1 MRAHPAGPLHA
12 DLLPEQGPGL
22 PPTDVAGLARH
33 VWPLGTKREPSG
45 VISLHGHLVTDL
57 AAEHGTPAFLLDE
70 QDFRARARAFQS
82 AFEGCVV
89 YYAAK
94 AFLSRAVAR
103 WVHEEGLSIDVC
115 SGGELRVALD
125 AGFPA
130 EKIALHGNNKSLDEL
145 EMAVRHEV
153 GLVVVD
159 SFDEID
165 ALAGV
170 ASAHGRVQP
179 VLLRVRVG
187 VEAHTHE
194 YIATAHEDVKFG
206 FSRSAGDA
214 LHAVRATVAQPSLQ
228 LRGLHSHIGSQIFD
242 TAGFEVAAARMVEL
256 LVQVRDELGVEL
268 PELDLGGGLGIAYLD
283 SDDPQPLDQLAARL
297 LDIVAGECGRA
308 GLALPQVAVEPG
320 RALVGPAMLT
330 VYRVG
335 TVKNVDGIRT
345 YVSVDGGMSDNIRT
359 ALYDADYTVTLA
371 NRAPSEPL
379 MLTRVVGKHCESGD
393 VVVRDAWLPTDT
405 QSGDLLAVAATGAYC
420 RSMASNYN
428 MVERPPV
435 VAVGQTGSHVIV
447 RRETMDDLLACD
459 LG

>member
-1 MRAHPAGPLHA
+1 VRAHPAGPKHA

-22 PPTDVAGLARH
+22 PPTDPAALAPH
-33 VWPLGTKREPSG
+33 VWPLGTRREPSG
-45 VISLHGHLVTDL
+45 TMSLHGQLLTDL
-57 AAEHGTPAFLLDE
+57 AAEHGTPAFLMDE
-70 QDFRARARAFQS
+70 ADFRTRARAFVA
-82 AFEGCVV
+82 AFDSCVV

-103 WVHEEGLSIDVC
+103 WVHEEGLSIDVA

-130 EKIALHGNNKSLDEL
+130 ERVALHGNNKSQAEL
-145 EMAVRHEV
+145 EMAVRNAV

-165 ALAGV
+165 ALAAV
-170 ASAHGRVQP
+170 AGAHGRVQP

-214 LHAVRATVAQPSLQ
+214 VRAVRATLAEPSLQ

-268 PELDLGGGLGIAYLD
+268 PELDLGGGLGIAYVEK
-283 SDDPQPLDQLAARL
+283 DDPQPLDELAARL
-297 LDIVAGECGRA
+297 LDIVRRECERA
-308 GLALPQVAVEPG
+308 GLAVPVVALEPG

-330 VYRVG
+330 MYRVG

-359 ALYDADYTVTLA
+359 ALYDAEYTVTLA
-371 NRAPSEPL
+371 NRTPSEPL

-393 VVVRDAWLPTDT
+393 VVVRDAWLPSDT
-405 QSGDLLAVAATGAYC
+405 RPGDLLAVAATGAYC

-435 VAVGQTGSHVIV
+435 VAVGETGSRVIV
-447 RRETMDDLLACD
+447 RRESIDDLMACD